1 MGDPR
6 VAAAL
11 DAYTKLLRASRSVL
25 AQLEPRLAA
34 AGLTTTQFAVLAALL
49 HKGSLTQRE
58 VSRIVQTSAGNMTD
72 LVDKLQA
79 RGLILRAHQRTDRRA
94 VQVDL
99 TPAGRALIDD
109 LFPQHASD
117 VAAAMGGLNDEEL
130 RRLGDL
136 LSRLDRNDLGSS

>member
-79 RGLILRAHQRTDRRA
+79 RGLIRPD
-94 VQVDL
+94 
-99 TPAGRALIDD
+99 AL
-109 LFPQHASD
+109 
-117 VAAAMGGLNDEEL
+117 
-130 RRLGDL
+130 
-136 LSRLDRNDLGSS
+136 